1 MKAENILNALGDV
14 KDEYLADAEKA
25 GAGRTKK
32 QYWLKLGAAAACL
45 CLIAGGI
52 FAVPR
57 MVKEPKELE
66 KEMESEGTVSDT
78 ETKESVS
85 LIGEEL
91 DAAFGYLFPTEIE
104 KGYVPE
110 QDGIEVYGDSP
121 RVLRAAYRNEELNDT
136 LHIVIAPS
144 GYFGEV
150 ETGTVLY
157 GDRKTD
163 GTRSSMIYYENGG
176 MTVLYQFDRT
186 DIAALDGENSERLYA
201 MIHSAGCFNRPADG
215 GEEQNDDFDIETL
228 DLTGVQRWSPDMGA
242 ADYFANSGK
251 EEGSDSDSAYADLI
265 MRPSAVMVPLED
277 RREEFEADGI
287 LPRMEDRT
295 EYDFCA
301 EYNGDGSLYK
311 LTFLWMRRG
320 DNAEYS
326 DLTLTAAPK
335 EPHEVNC
342 YAVAEGVGGGQVPPY
357 VTVTERDG
365 ILICAKGRENQ
376 EKTLTWQTEAG
387 WFEIRGSFNDSYEDT
402 AALLDW
408 FWEHP
413 LDLALFADPPE
424 GSMIFSTRAEHP
436 EAFQNQI
443 PDFEALGYAAESEL
457 VNLGEH
463 WGETVPVWFEGIYSR
478 GDTRIRWSV
487 SLGAD
492 RDAWDACLGRPGEFA
507 EDQLTEALK
516 DRDFVNIFFDR
527 TKEPPLPIMATAKLE
542 NGSAADLWEVIKSL
556 EN

>member
-57 MVKEPKELE
+57 LMKKPGLPIPSPNGRIEREEIPDVWPEHTILRPGDEGYIDPGPEPIRDVQEW
-66 KEMESEGTVSDT
+66 
-78 ETKESVS
+78 
-85 LIGEEL
+85 
-91 DAAFGYLFPTEIE
+91 
-104 KGYVPE
+104 
-110 QDGIEVYGDSP
+110 
-121 RVLRAAYRNEELNDT
+121 N
-136 LHIVIAPS
+136 PS
-144 GYFGEV
+144 M
-150 ETGTVLY
+150 
-157 GDRKTD
+157 K
-163 GTRSSMIYYENGG
+163 
-176 MTVLYQFDRT
+176 
-186 DIAALDGENSERLYA
+186 AK
-201 MIHSAGCFNRPADG
+201 
-215 GEEQNDDFDIETL
+215 
-228 DLTGVQRWSPDMGA
+228 
-242 ADYFANSGK
+242 DYFKNSGK
-251 EEGSDSDSAYADLI
+251 GNGSDGLSAAADLV
-265 MRPSAVMVPLED
+265 MGPSAVMVPLED
-277 RREEFEADGI
+277 RREEFEADEI
-287 LPRMEDRT
+287 LPQMEDRT

-342 YAVAEGVGGGQVPPY
+342 CAVAEGVGGGHVPPY

-365 ILICAKGRENQ
+365 VLIYAKGRENH

-387 WFEIRGSFNDSYEDT
+387 WYEIRGSFNDSYENT

-436 EAFQNQI
+436 EAFRNQI

-463 WGETVPVWFEGIYSR
+463 WGETVPVWFEGVYSR
-478 GDTRIRWSV
+478 GDVRIRWSI

-492 RDAWDACLGRPGEFA
+492 RDAWDACLGRPGEFT

-527 TKEPPLPIMATAKLE
+527 TKVPPLPSMATAKLE